1 MLHTTVTQLIGQTPV
16 MSIDVPGRNAT
27 LVLKIE
33 KNNPGGSMKDRMAR
47 SMVIAAL
54 EDGRLAPGGTIV
66 ESSSGNT
73 GTGLALAALEFGLRF
88 IAVVDHHAAPDKIRM
103 MRALGA
109 EIRYV
114 EGDFR
119 EDEVAVVERQRL
131 AAQLGAQLP
140 GALFMNQ
147 SDNPANPA
155 GYTGLVD
162 ELVAQ
167 LPDGIDAFVGC
178 VGTGG
183 SMTGISQRVKRNNP
197 AVRTIA
203 VEPAGSI
210 VFGKP
215 GHPYYQSGTGT
226 PAGDEVGKVL
236 DYGCIDEGV
245 QVTDTQAF
253 ETARYIARRKG
264 LLVGGSTGG
273 AIYKALEFIGAGKLT
288 GTVVTTVADGGE
300 KYLGTIFDEE
310 LGWRSAACSTRQS
323 LPSWM
328 AGYSER
334 RGQHEGDH
342 LRRWPHRTFER
353 GAVQAEP
360 GHRCFGPDHVRHRG
374 RAMGERGRSL
384 ASGDARRSHPEC

>member
-1 MLHTTVTQLIGQTPV
+1 MLCTTVSQLIGQTPV
-16 MSIDVPGRNAT
+16 MPIAVPNRNAS
-27 LVLKIE
+27 LVLKLE

-47 SMVIAAL
+47 SMVLAAL
-54 EDGRLAPGGTIV
+54 EDGRLPPGGTIV

-73 GTGLALAALEFGLRF
+73 GIGLAIIALELGLRF

-114 EGDFR
+114 EGDYR
-119 EDEVAVVERQRL
+119 EDEVAVVARQRL

-155 GYTGLVD
+155 GYAGFVE
-162 ELVAQ
+162 ELLTQ
-167 LPDGIDAFVGC
+167 LPDGVDAYVGC

-183 SMTGISQRVKRNNP
+183 SMTGIAQRLKKLNP
-197 AVRTIA
+197 AVRTVA

-226 PAGDEVGKVL
+226 PAGDDIGKVL
-236 DYGCIDEGV
+236 DYSCIDEGV

-253 ETARYIARRKG
+253 ETERFIARRYG

-273 AIYKALEFIGAGKLT
+273 AIYKALEFIAAGKLS
-288 GTVVTTVADGGE
+288 GTVLTPVADGGE
-300 KYLGTIFDEE
+300 KYLGSIFDDD
-310 LGWRSAACSTRQS
+310 
-323 LPSWM
+323 WM
-328 AGYSER
+328 AKR
-334 RGQHEGDH
+334 NLLD
-342 LRRWPHRTFER
+342 P
-353 GAVQAEP
+353 AVAMQLEAWLP
-360 GHRCFGPDHVRHRG
+360 G
-374 RAMGERGRSL
+374 RAR
-384 ASGDARRSHPEC
+384 AA

>member
-1 MLHTTVTQLIGQTPV
+1 MLCTTVSQLIGQTPV
-16 MSIDVPGRNAT
+16 MPIAVPNRNAS
-27 LVLKIE
+27 LVLKLE

-47 SMVIAAL
+47 SMVLAAL
-54 EDGRLAPGGTIV
+54 EDGRLPPGGTIV

-73 GTGLALAALEFGLRF
+73 GIGLAIIALELGLRF

-114 EGDFR
+114 EGDYR
-119 EDEVAVVERQRL
+119 EDEVAVVARQRL

-155 GYTGLVD
+155 GYAGFVE
-162 ELVAQ
+162 ELLTQ
-167 LPDGIDAFVGC
+167 LPDGVDAYVGC

-183 SMTGISQRVKRNNP
+183 SMTGIAQRLKKLNP
-197 AVRTIA
+197 AVRTVA

-226 PAGDEVGKVL
+226 PAGDDIGKVL
-236 DYGCIDEGV
+236 DYSCIDEGV

-253 ETARYIARRKG
+253 ETARFIARRYG

-273 AIYKALEFIGAGKLT
+273 AIYKALEFIAAGKLS
-288 GTVVTTVADGGE
+288 GTVLTPVADGGE
-300 KYLGTIFDEE
+300 KYLGSIFDYD
-310 LGWRSAACSTRQS
+310 
-323 LPSWM
+323 WM
-328 AGYSER
+328 AKR
-334 RGQHEGDH
+334 NLLD
-342 LRRWPHRTFER
+342 P
-353 GAVQAEP
+353 AVAMQLEAWLP
-360 GHRCFGPDHVRHRG
+360 G
-374 RAMGERGRSL
+374 RAR
-384 ASGDARRSHPEC
+384 AA

>member
-1 MLHTTVTQLIGQTPV
+1 MLCTTTTQLIGQTPI
-16 MSIDVPGRNAT
+16 MSIIVPNRDAV

-47 SMVIAAL
+47 SMVLAAL
-54 EDGRLAPGGTIV
+54 HDGRLAPGGTIV

-73 GTGLALAALEFGLRF
+73 GIGLALAALEFGMRF
-88 IAVVDHHAAPDKIRM
+88 IAVVDHHAAPDKIRT

-119 EDEVAVVERQRL
+119 EDEVAVVERQRM

-147 SDNPANPA
+147 SDNPANPDGYA
-155 GYTGLVD
+155 GFVD
-162 ELVAQ
+162 ELLVQ

-183 SMTGISQRVKRNNP
+183 SMTGIAQRLKRDNP

-215 GHPYYQSGTGT
+215 GHAYYQSGTGT

-273 AIYKALEFIGAGKLT
+273 TIFKALEFIAAGKLT
-288 GTVVTTVADGGE
+288 GTVVTPVADGGE
-300 KYLGTIFDEE
+300 KYLGSVFDDD
-310 LGWRSAACSTRQS
+310 
-323 LPSWM
+323 WM
-328 AGYSER
+328 AS
-334 RGQHEGDH
+334 
-342 LRRWPHRTFER
+342 
-353 GAVQAEP
+353 
-360 GHRCFGPDHVRHRG
+360 
-374 RAMGERGRSL
+374 RSL
-384 ASGDARRSHPEC
+384 LDPAIAARLDSWLTGEARAA

>member
-1 MLHTTVTQLIGQTPV
+1 MLCTTVSQLIGQTPV
-16 MSIDVPGRNAT
+16 MPIAVPNRNAS
-27 LVLKIE
+27 LVLKLE

-47 SMVIAAL
+47 SMVLAAL
-54 EDGRLAPGGTIV
+54 EDGRLPPGGTIV

-73 GTGLALAALEFGLRF
+73 GIGLAIIALELGLRF

-114 EGDFR
+114 EGDYR
-119 EDEVAVVERQRL
+119 EDEVAVVARQRL

-155 GYTGLVD
+155 GYAGFVE
-162 ELVAQ
+162 ELLTQ
-167 LPDGIDAFVGC
+167 LPDGVDAYVGC

-183 SMTGISQRVKRNNP
+183 SMTGIAQRLKKLNP
-197 AVRTIA
+197 AVRTVA

-226 PAGDEVGKVL
+226 PAGDDIGKVL
-236 DYGCIDEGV
+236 DYSCIDEGV

-253 ETARYIARRKG
+253 ETARFIARRYG

-273 AIYKALEFIGAGKLT
+273 AIYKALEFIAAGKLS
-288 GTVVTTVADGGE
+288 GTVLTPVADGGE
-300 KYLGTIFDEE
+300 KYLGSIFDDD
-310 LGWRSAACSTRQS
+310 
-323 LPSWM
+323 WM
-328 AGYSER
+328 AKR
-334 RGQHEGDH
+334 NLLD
-342 LRRWPHRTFER
+342 P
-353 GAVQAEP
+353 AVAMQLEAWLP
-360 GHRCFGPDHVRHRG
+360 G
-374 RAMGERGRSL
+374 RAR
-384 ASGDARRSHPEC
+384 AA

>member
-1 MLHTTVTQLIGQTPV
+1 MLCTTVSQLIGQTPV
-16 MSIDVPGRNAT
+16 MPIAVPNRNAS
-27 LVLKIE
+27 LVLKLE

-47 SMVIAAL
+47 SMVLAAL
-54 EDGRLAPGGTIV
+54 EDGRLPPGGTIV

-73 GTGLALAALEFGLRF
+73 GIGLAIIALELGLRF

-103 MRALGA
+103 MWALGA

-114 EGDFR
+114 EGDYR
-119 EDEVAVVERQRL
+119 EDEVAVVARQRL

-155 GYTGLVD
+155 GYAGFVE
-162 ELVAQ
+162 ELLTQ
-167 LPDGIDAFVGC
+167 LPDGVDAYVGC

-183 SMTGISQRVKRNNP
+183 SMTGIAQRLKKLNP
-197 AVRTIA
+197 AVRTVA

-226 PAGDEVGKVL
+226 PAGDDIGKVL
-236 DYGCIDEGV
+236 DYSCIDEGV

-253 ETARYIARRKG
+253 ETARFIARRYG

-273 AIYKALEFIGAGKLT
+273 AIYKALEFIAAGKLS
-288 GTVVTTVADGGE
+288 GTVLTPVADGGE
-300 KYLGTIFDEE
+300 KYLGSIFDDD
-310 LGWRSAACSTRQS
+310 
-323 LPSWM
+323 WM
-328 AGYSER
+328 AKR
-334 RGQHEGDH
+334 NLLD
-342 LRRWPHRTFER
+342 P
-353 GAVQAEP
+353 AVAMQLEAWLP
-360 GHRCFGPDHVRHRG
+360 G
-374 RAMGERGRSL
+374 RAR
-384 ASGDARRSHPEC
+384 AA

>member
-1 MLHTTVTQLIGQTPV
+1 MLCTTIGQLIGRTPV
-16 MSIDVPGRNAT
+16 MSIPVHGRDTT

-47 SMVIAAL
+47 SMVLAAL
-54 EDGRLAPGGTIV
+54 KDGRLAPGGTIV

-73 GTGLALAALEFGLRF
+73 GIGLALAAQEFGLRF

-109 EIRYV
+109 DIRYV
-114 EGDFR
+114 EGDYR

-147 SDNPANPA
+147 SDNPANPEGYA
-155 GYTGLVD
+155 GFVD
-162 ELVAQ
+162 ELMAQ
-167 LPDGIDAFVGC
+167 LPDGVDAFVGC

-183 SMTGISQRVKRNNP
+183 SMTGIAQRLKRLNP

-203 VEPAGSI
+203 VEPVGSI

-215 GHPYYQSGTGT
+215 GRPYYQSGTGT

-236 DYGCIDEGV
+236 DYRCIDEGV
-245 QVTDTQAF
+245 QVTDIQAF
-253 ETARYIARRKG
+253 ETARYVARRHG

-273 AIYKALEFIGAGKLT
+273 TIYKALEFIASDKLS
-288 GTVVTTVADGGE
+288 GTVVTMVVDGGE
-300 KYLGTIFDEE
+300 KYLGSVFDDE
-310 LGWRSAACSTRQS
+310 
-323 LPSWM
+323 WM
-328 AGYSER
+328 AK
-334 RGQHEGDH
+334 RGLLDPAIGTQLDSW
-342 LRRWPHRTFER
+342 L
-353 GAVQAEP
+353 GA
-360 GHRCFGPDHVRHRG
+360 
-374 RAMGERGRSL
+374 RAR
-384 ASGDARRSHPEC
+384 AA

>member
-1 MLHTTVTQLIGQTPV
+1 MLYNTVTQMIGQTPV
-16 MSIDVPGRNAT
+16 MAIDIPNRGST
-27 LVLKIE
+27 LVLKLE

-47 SMVIAAL
+47 SMVVAAL
-54 EDGRLAPGGTIV
+54 RDKRLAAGGTIV

-73 GTGLALAALEFGLRF
+73 GVGLALAALEFGLRL

-114 EGDFR
+114 EGHFA
-119 EDEVAVVERQRL
+119 EDQVAVVERQHL
-131 AAQLGAQLP
+131 ARQLGAQLP
-140 GALFMNQ
+140 NALFMNQ
-147 SDNPANPA
+147 SDNPANPD
-155 GYTGLVD
+155 GYADLVG
-162 ELVAQ
+162 ELLAQ
-167 LPDGIDAFVGC
+167 IPHGIDAFVGC

-183 SMTGISQRVKRNNP
+183 SMTGISQRLKRHNP

-245 QVTDTQAF
+245 QVTDAHAF

-273 AIYKALEFIGAGKLT
+273 AIYKALEFIASGKLT
-288 GTVVTTVADGGE
+288 GTVVTIVADGGE
-300 KYLGTIFDEE
+300 KYLSTIFDD
-310 LGWRSAACSTRQS
+310 Q
-323 LPSWM
+323 WM
-328 AGYSER
+328 AKR
-334 RGQHEGDH
+334 H
-342 LRRWPHRTFER
+342 LLDPMIVDRLDEWLY
-353 GAVQAEP
+353 GS
-360 GHRCFGPDHVRHRG
+360 GPATCR
-374 RAMGERGRSL
+374 
-384 ASGDARRSHPEC
+384 

>member
-1 MLHTTVTQLIGQTPV
+1 MLCTTVSQLIGHTPV
-16 MSIDVPGRNAT
+16 MPIAVPNSDAT
-27 LVLKIE
+27 LVLKLE

-47 SMVIAAL
+47 SMVLAAL
-54 EDGRLAPGGTIV
+54 EDGRLPPGGTIV

-73 GTGLALAALEFGLRF
+73 GIGLALIALELGLRF
-88 IAVVDHHAAPDKIRM
+88 IAVVDHHAAPDKIRT

-114 EGDFR
+114 EGDYR

-140 GALFMNQ
+140 DALFMNQ
-147 SDNPANPA
+147 SDNPANPEGYA
-155 GYTGLVD
+155 GFVE
-162 ELVAQ
+162 ELLAQ
-167 LPDGIDAFVGC
+167 LPDGVDAYVGC

-183 SMTGISQRVKRNNP
+183 SMTGIAQRLKRANP

-253 ETARYIARRKG
+253 ETARFIARRYG
-264 LLVGGSTGG
+264 VLVGGSTGG
-273 AIYKALEFIGAGKLT
+273 TIYKALEFIAAGKLS
-288 GTVVTTVADGGE
+288 GTVVTPVADGGE
-300 KYLGTIFDEE
+300 KYLGSVFDDE
-310 LGWRSAACSTRQS
+310 
-323 LPSWM
+323 WM
-328 AGYSER
+328 AKRDLLDPSI
-334 RGQHEGDH
+334 
-342 LRRWPHRTFER
+342 
-353 GAVQAEP
+353 AVQLDGWLPA
-360 GHRCFGPDHVRHRG
+360 
-374 RAMGERGRSL
+374 RAR
-384 ASGDARRSHPEC
+384 AA

>member
-1 MLHTTVTQLIGQTPV
+1 MLCTTIGQLIGRTPV
-16 MSIDVPGRNAT
+16 MSITVPGCDAT
-27 LVLKIE
+27 LALKIE

-47 SMVIAAL
+47 SMVLAAL

-73 GTGLALAALEFGLRF
+73 GTGLALAAQEFGLRF

-109 EIRYV
+109 EIRCV
-114 EGDFR
+114 EGDYR
-119 EDEVAVVERQRL
+119 EDEVAVVARQRL
-131 AAQLGAQLP
+131 ASQLAAQLP

-147 SDNPANPA
+147 SDNPANPE
-155 GYTGLVD
+155 GYASFVD

-167 LPDGIDAFVGC
+167 LPEGVDAFVGC

-183 SMTGISQRVKRNNP
+183 SMTGIARRLKRLNP

-210 VFGKP
+210 IFGKP

-226 PAGDEVGKVL
+226 PAGDEIGKVL

-245 QVTDTQAF
+245 QVTDAQAF
-253 ETARYIARRKG
+253 ETARYVARRHG

-273 AIYKALEFIGAGKLT
+273 TIYKALEFIASGKLS
-288 GTVVTTVADGGE
+288 GTVVTVVADGGE
-300 KYLGTIFDEE
+300 KYLGTVFDDE
-310 LGWRSAACSTRQS
+310 
-323 LPSWM
+323 WM
-328 AGYSER
+328 AK
-334 RGQHEGDH
+334 RGLLEPAIETQLDSWLAPGA
-342 LRRWPHRTFER
+342 RT
-353 GAVQAEP
+353 A
-360 GHRCFGPDHVRHRG
+360 
-374 RAMGERGRSL
+374 
-384 ASGDARRSHPEC
+384 